1 MNAQFYRQQDIFGL
15 SNNIS
20 PFMFKQIKEIASSWL
35 CSLVKMLKQIKRKLD
50 NNWTNWFIMFQS
62 KFEH

>member
-20 PFMFKQIKEIASSWL
+20 PFMFKQIKEIASS
-35 CSLVKMLKQIKRKLD
+35 
-50 NNWTNWFIMFQS
+50 
-62 KFEH
+62 